1 MAEPHPLT
9 IPILEQAGFCQIA
22 KIWHLKVDHA
32 LVTSLVERWRPET
45 LTFHFPTGECT
56 ITLQDISLQLGLN
69 IDGPPIVGPTMFD
82 WKEMCDTYLGVALVK
97 GESLIGSQV
106 KLKWLRENMLSLG
119 EEPTKQQLHAHC
131 RAYILGL
138 IGGVLM
144 PRTDNK
150 VHLMYLT
157 FLTNLCRTTQYNWG
171 SACLAVLY
179 RELCRSIDVKAKT
192 MDGCASLLQSRA
204 WYHTPYIAPLSSNLR
219 TP

>member
-1 MAEPHPLT
+1 
-9 IPILEQAGFCQIA
+9 
-22 KIWHLKVDHA
+22 VDHA

-45 LTFHFPTGECT
+45 HTFHFPTGECT

-82 WKEMCDTYLGVALVK
+82 WEEIYDTYLGVAPVK

-106 KLKWLRENMLSLG
+106 KLKWLRENILPLG
-119 EEPTKQQLHAHC
+119 EEPTEQQLHTHC

-144 PRTDNK
+144 PDKTGNK

-157 FLTNLCRTTQYNWG
+157 FLTNLRRTTRYSWG

-179 RELCRSIDVKAKT
+179 RELCRSTNAKAKT
-192 MDGCASLLQSRA
+192 MGGCASLLQSWA
-204 WYHTPYIAPLSSNLR
+204 WYHMPYIAPLSR
-219 TP
+219 